1 MRRPGRDALYALF
14 YVGNQALALLTTI
27 ALIRYGQHTL
37 TLPWVLGAIL
47 TLGWGTALYGMA
59 GPTLAARLWSAPRRS
74 GLAACIRVLAATF
87 GLLFVVA
94 LWPGVGALL
103 ADLSGISLS
112 WLVLFVALGLVRANA
127 QTLSTFS
134 VRHGR
139 HTRVLRFQ
147 LLGRSL
153 EIALAL
159 VAAMGGIGWLLVL
172 AWLSYPLAQSL
183 LLAVEWR
190 EYQDPAVDAADSGGG
205 SKAWLATMASQA
217 FDLVMPTAWLR
228 QGGSEVFVAYR
239 AVTSALANSTMLPR
253 YWYVLSPDKP
263 RDGNI
268 GVGLLAAVL
277 AATLILSA
285 AFQLGSNAV
294 PWDVFV
300 WSLIPL
306 LITGAAMPS
315 FSRLRQLCLNQ
326 GQLIPPAVAMV
337 AGRLTELTALLLT
350 VRGGLVPGAV
360 IVAYTG
366 FAVCTPVLHYLHRRN
381 TRCSTA

>member
-1 MRRPGRDALYALF
+1 MRWPGRDALYALF
-14 YVGNQALALLTTI
+14 YAGNQALALLTTI

-37 TLPWVLGAIL
+37 TLPWVLGAML

-59 GPTLAARLWSAPRRS
+59 GPTLAARLWSAPRRW
-74 GLAACIRVLAATF
+74 GLAACIRVLAATC
-87 GLLFVVA
+87 GLLFAAA

-103 ADLSGISLS
+103 VDLSGISLS
-112 WLVLFVALGLVRANA
+112 WLVLFVALGLVRAHA
-127 QTLSTFS
+127 QVLSTFS

-139 HTRVLRFQ
+139 HSRVLRFQ
-147 LLGRSL
+147 LLGRTV

-159 VAAMGGIGWLLVL
+159 AAAMSGIAWLLVP
-172 AWLSYPLAQSL
+172 AWLAYPLAQWL

-190 EYQDPAVDAADSGGG
+190 EYQDPSVDAADAGDESR
-205 SKAWLATMASQA
+205 AWIAAMASQA
-217 FDLVMPTAWLR
+217 FDLVMPTVWLR
-228 QGGSEVFVAYR
+228 QGGAEVFVAYR

-253 YWYVLSPDKP
+253 YWYVLSPDKS
-263 RDGNI
+263 RDGNT
-268 GVGLLAAVL
+268 GAGLLAAVL

-285 AFQLGSNAV
+285 VFQLGSNAV
-294 PWDVFV
+294 PWEIFV

-306 LITGAAMPS
+306 LITGGAMPS

-326 GQLIPPAVAMV
+326 GRLIPPAVAMV
-337 AGRLTELTALLLT
+337 AGRVTELVALLLV
-350 VRGGLVPGAV
+350 VRGGLAPGAA

-366 FAVCTPVLHYLHRRN
+366 FAVCTPILHYLHRRN